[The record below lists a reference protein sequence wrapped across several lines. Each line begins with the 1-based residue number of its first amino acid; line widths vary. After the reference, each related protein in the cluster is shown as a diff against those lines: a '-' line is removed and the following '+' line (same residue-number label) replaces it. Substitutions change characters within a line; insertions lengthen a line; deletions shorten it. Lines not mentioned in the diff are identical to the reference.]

1 MAAFVRHWQ
10 GFFFH
15 YVNVLAWNVPEY
27 QSRDVGL
34 VTDLVA
40 SSWQPF
46 ELCFGFCQLL
56 FVRYSIRIH
65 RWKCQHNLCYIKPI
79 QLELWNS
86 VMKSG
91 YAILELNFKTGSEF
105 RTVLYGKNF
114 QVFSRKTLFE
124 KQKTWWFV
132 SIHLCICAHV
142 EVPLSSSLVEVWLAK
157 NYVNIVIITKMD
169 VDFFKI
175 TVIF

>member
-1 MAAFVRHWQ
+1 MWRHLYAIGKDFSFITWM
-10 GFFFH
+10 FWHKMFRNINH
-15 YVNVLAWNVPEY
+15 VTLAWWQVLLHLHHSLLNCALDFVNFYLFDILFEFTGENV
-27 QSRDVGL
+27 
-34 VTDLVA
+34 
-40 SSWQPF
+40 
-46 ELCFGFCQLL
+46 
-56 FVRYSIRIH
+56 
-65 RWKCQHNLCYIKPI
+65 NIKPI

-157 NYVNIVIITKMD
+157 NYVNIVMINKMA
-169 VDFFKI
+169 VNFFKI
-175 TVIF
+175 TVIS